1 MTVEPVTAEAAARV
15 ATGSPRRATGRASFL
30 QVVRVIWTR
39 EVLIYVRDRPRMISA
54 FVMPIMMLVMFG
66 EGLGNS
72 IATLP
77 GGIGY
82 RQFIFPGMVAM
93 IVLMNSVFSGVSI
106 VTDRQFGFLREILV
120 APVSRTAICFG
131 KITGGATIAL
141 VNGMVMF
148 VIAPFLGIELTFEI
162 VVKLIGLIALVSFML
177 TGLGVALGSRLR
189 SVESF
194 QMLSQV
200 VIMPAMFL
208 SGIFFPI
215 NNVPLWMDVI
225 VKLNPVTYAVAPIRE
240 IALSEQLKA
249 LPADAP
255 FPDHPCRLVRL
266 HPQHLG
272 RDWRRGRLRRGHAL
286 HRHPRHPHQ
295 RVGTA
300 VQ

>member
-1 MTVEPVTAEAAARV
+1 MTVEQATAEVVRV
-15 ATGSPRRATGRASFL
+15 AAGSPRRATGRASFL
-30 QVVRVIWTR
+30 QVVRVIWLR

-215 NNVPLWMDVI
+215 NNVPLWMDII

-255 FPDHPCRLVRL
+255 FQITHV
-266 HPQHLG
+266 
-272 RDWRRGRLRRGHAL
+272 DWFGYTLSTWEEIGVVVVFGAAMLSIAIHAI
-286 HRHPRHPHQ
+286 R
-295 RVGTA
+295 TSE
-300 VQ
+300 

>member
-15 ATGSPRRATGRASFL
+15 ATRSPRRATGRASFP
-30 QVVRVIWTR
+30 QVVRVIWMR

-255 FPDHPCRLVRL
+255 FQITHV
-266 HPQHLG
+266 
-272 RDWRRGRLRRGHAL
+272 DWFGYTLSTWEEIGVVVVFGAAMLSIAIHAI
-286 HRHPRHPHQ
+286 R
-295 RVGTA
+295 TSE
-300 VQ
+300 

>member
-1 MTVEPVTAEAAARV
+1 MTVEPVTAEAGARV

-39 EVLIYVRDRPRMISA
+39 EVLIYFRDRPRMISA

-215 NNVPLWMDVI
+215 NNVPLWMDVL

-255 FPDHPCRLVRL
+255 FQITHV
-266 HPQHLG
+266 
-272 RDWRRGRLRRGHAL
+272 DWFGYVLSTWQEIGVVVLFGLAMLTFAIRAIR
-286 HRHPRHPHQ
+286 
-295 RVGTA
+295 TTE
-300 VQ
+300 

>member
-15 ATGSPRRATGRASFL
+15 ATRSPRRATGRASFP
-30 QVVRVIWTR
+30 QVVRVIWMR

-162 VVKLIGLIALVSFML
+162 VVKLIGLIALVAFML

-255 FPDHPCRLVRL
+255 FQITHV
-266 HPQHLG
+266 
-272 RDWRRGRLRRGHAL
+272 DWFGYTLSTWEEIGVVVVFGAAMLSIAIHAI
-286 HRHPRHPHQ
+286 R
-295 RVGTA
+295 TTE
-300 VQ
+300 

>member
-15 ATGSPRRATGRASFL
+15 ATRSPRRATGRASFL

-39 EVLIYVRDRPRMISA
+39 EVLIYFRDRPRMISA

-215 NNVPLWMDVI
+215 NNVPLWMDVL

-255 FPDHPCRLVRL
+255 FQITHV
-266 HPQHLG
+266 
-272 RDWRRGRLRRGHAL
+272 DWFGYTLSTWEEIGVVVVFGAAMLSIAIHAI
-286 HRHPRHPHQ
+286 R
-295 RVGTA
+295 TTE
-300 VQ
+300 